1 MKILAFVALTFA
13 AVVAVQQQ
21 PPGISQP
28 IVEDCGFGGSV
39 VCVNRYAAVLPY
51 HFNRSI
57 TSLAADYD
65 FRNTSVPSAPSFSLL
80 ENASFVVFDRARG
93 LQYLGS
99 NPAYEFMFA
108 VGDNVHEAPVYVPEL
123 NKLFMSQLPPVVAPI
138 STMSQ
143 YLPQLVIDLNRQ
155 PLALEE
161 YITEPPIFAPNGGV
175 YHDGRIIWASSG
187 GFNSSV
193 LNGTEQRIALHAVDP
208 TTNVSTVLL
217 NNYFGFYFNNMDDVA
232 VHPTSG
238 DLFFTDPDYPWFN
251 GRVDTAPQLPTASYR
266 FNPATGAT
274 FLVEDTIDQPNG
286 IAFSP
291 DGSTLYIT
299 ETGAL
304 TGSIDPAVGPGTK
317 HYNTTGRRSIYAFD
331 VAENGTKISNKR
343 AFYLAQD
350 YIPDGLKVSRE
361 GLVLTATGHGVDVLD
376 PTGQLVVRVQT
387 NHSVQNVQFTG
398 ERLDTLWMLGNKGI
412 SRVHWNITGQVPR

>member
-1 MKILAFVALTFA
+1 LRRSNLNQTK
-13 AVVAVQQQ
+13 
-21 PPGISQP
+21 
-28 IVEDCGFGGSV
+28 
-39 VCVNRYAAVLPY
+39 AAVLPY

-65 FRNTSVPSAPSFSLL
+65 FRNATVTSAPTFDLL
-80 ENASFVVFDRARG
+80 QGASFVVFDRQRG
-93 LQYLGS
+93 LEYLGS
-99 NPAYEFMFA
+99 DPTYEFMFQ
-108 VGDNVHEAPVYVPEL
+108 VGDSVHEAPVYVPSL
-123 NKLFMSQLPPVVAPI
+123 NKLFMSQLPPVLAPI

-143 YLPQLVIDLNRQ
+143 YIPQLVVDLNQ
-155 PLALEE
+155 KPLTLQE
-161 YITEPPIFAPNGGV
+161 YITDPPIFAPNGGI
-175 YHDGRIIWASSG
+175 YHDGQIIWASSG

-193 LNGTEQRIALHAVDP
+193 FNGTEQRIALHSVDP
-208 TTNVSTVLL
+208 NTNKSTVLL
-217 NNYFGFYFNNMDDVA
+217 NNYFGFYFNNMDDVT

-266 FNPATGAT
+266 FNPSTGAT
-274 FLVEDTIDQPNG
+274 FLVDDTIDQPNG

-331 VAENGTKISNKR
+331 VSNNGTKISNKR

-361 GLVLTATGHGVDVLD
+361 GLVLTATGHGVDIID
-376 PTGQLVVRVQT
+376 PFGQLLLRVQT
-387 NHSVQNVQFTG
+387 NHSVQNIQFTG
-398 ERLDTLWMLGNKGI
+398 AKFDTMWMLGNLGI
-412 SRVHWNITGQVPR
+412 SKVQWNITGQVPK